1 MPEAHVEAPTTGSI
15 ILAGLLLKVG
25 TFGMLRFMFPLL
37 NNANNDFRPVV
48 YATALFSVYYAS
60 FIAIRQQ
67 DLKKIIAYSSV
78 AHMGF
83 VVAGLFS
90 MTYFGLL
97 GSIFTMLSHG
107 IVASALFYLV
117 GVVYER
123 YKTRNVLYYGGVINF
138 MPIFGAI
145 FFFFMLANIGFPFT
159 SNFIGEFLILGGV
172 LSTNLFIGVLSV
184 FSIVLPPVYSIWVY
198 NRVFYGNVSRF
209 THGFSDFN
217 TTEFVGVLLL
227 FIPMIVLGVKPG
239 LVLEILEPK
248 LLQFL
253 V

>member
-25 TFGMLRFMFPLL
+25 TFGMLRFMFPFL
-37 NNANNDFRPVV
+37 NNANSDLRPAV
-48 YATALFSVYYAS
+48 YAVALFSVYYAS

-123 YKTRNVLYYGGVINF
+123 YKTRNVLYYGGLINF
-138 MPIFGAI
+138 MPLFGI
-145 FFFFMLANIGFPFT
+145 VFFLFMLANIGFPFT
-159 SNFIGEFLILGGV
+159 SNFVGEFLVLGGV
-172 LSTNLFIGVLSV
+172 LSTNLLIGILLV
-184 FSIVLPPVYSIWVY
+184 FSIVLAPIYSIWVY
-198 NRVFYGNVSRF
+198 NRVFYGSVSTYIR
-209 THGFSDFN
+209 GFSDLN
-217 TTEFVGVLLL
+217 IMEFIGIVLLL
-227 FIPMIVLGVKPG
+227 APMVCLGVKPG
-239 LVLEILEPK
+239 LILEFLEPK
-248 LLQFL
+248 ILQLLI
-253 V
+253 